1 MQTLEAL
8 SPFDKLRVTRFVR
21 GVNWLLAGAGVLVA
35 LIGLVCVR
43 SAGLRSPDSA
53 GEFQKQI
60 LYLALGVALMIAV
73 SFVDYR
79 NWQRWAPALYAL
91 NLLLLLF
98 ILRSGHS
105 AMGAQR
111 WISLGP
117 LGTFQ
122 PSEPAK
128 LVIAISLAAVLCRG
142 TYENLQEIWKPLLTV
157 ALPALLILKQPDLG
171 TSLVLVAILS
181 VELFFALP
189 KLGDFGIY
197 ALGVLVVAAGA
208 IGTNAVL
215 KPFQRARLF
224 VFLNPRADP
233 QGAGYNLN
241 QSKIAVGNGQWIG
254 RGLYHGTQ
262 TQLNFVP
269 EHSRDFIFTVL
280 AEEWGFAGAAV
291 LLALYAAVLY
301 AGVRTMLVAR
311 DRFSFLLASGLV
323 GMLFFHVLVNV
334 GMTMGIMPITG
345 IPLPFMSYGGSAM
358 LTDFAAIGILL
369 NIYSQKDRGLL
380 GNA

>member
-1 MQTLEAL
+1 MAVLAL
-8 SPFDKLRVTRFVR
+8 QSGTKRYFRNF
-21 GVNWLLAGAGVLVA
+21 NWLLALPAIFITF
-35 LIGLVCVR
+35 IGIVCIR
-43 SAGLRSPDSA
+43 SAGLHATDST

-60 LYLALGVALMIAV
+60 LYLIAGVPVMVGLSCI
-73 SFVDYR
+73 DYR
-79 NWQRWAPALYAL
+79 VWQRWAPGLYAV

-98 ILRSGHS
+98 ILRGGHS

-142 TYENLQEIWKPLLTV
+142 AYENFQDLWKPLLTV
-157 ALPALLILKQPDLG
+157 AIPALLIVKQPDLG
-171 TSLVLVAILS
+171 TSLVLVAILT
-181 VELFFALP
+181 VELFFGLP

-197 ALGVLVVAAGA
+197 VLAMLVVAAA
-208 IGTNAVL
+208 ALGTNAVL

-233 QGAGYNLN
+233 QGSGYNLN
-241 QSKIAVGNGQWIG
+241 QSKIAVGNGEWFG
-254 RGLYHGTQ
+254 RGLFHGTQ

-280 AEEWGFAGAAV
+280 AEEWGFAGALT
-291 LLALYAAVLY
+291 LLGLYAAVLV
-301 AGVRTMLVAR
+301 GGIRSMLAAR
-311 DRFSFLLASGLV
+311 DRFGFLLSAGLV
-323 GMLFFHVLVNV
+323 GMLFFHVLINL
-334 GMTMGIMPITG
+334 GMTIGIMPITG
-345 IPLPFMSYGGSAM
+345 IPLPLMSYGGSAM
-358 LTDFAAIGILL
+358 LTDFAAIGILM
-369 NIYSQKDRGLL
+369 NVYAQRDRDML

>member
-1 MQTLEAL
+1 VAAIAFGTDAKRYLRN
-8 SPFDKLRVTRFVR
+8 FD
-21 GVNWLLAGAGVLVA
+21 WPLAIAGVL
-35 LIGLVCVR
+35 ISLVGIVCIR
-43 SAGLRSPDSA
+43 SAGLHSPDA
-53 GEFQKQI
+53 GGEVRKQI
-60 LYLALGVALMIAV
+60 LYLLLGIPVMLGVSL
-73 SFVDYR
+73 VDYR
-79 NWQRWAPALYAL
+79 SWQRWAPALYIL
-91 NLLLLLF
+91 DLLLLLF
-98 ILRSGHS
+98 ILRGGHS

-117 LGTFQ
+117 LGAFQ

-128 LVIAISLAAVLCRG
+128 LVIAIALATVLCRG
-142 TYENLQEIWKPLLTV
+142 TYENLAELWKPLAIV
-157 ALPALLILKQPDLG
+157 AIPALLILKQPDLG
-171 TSLVLVAILS
+171 TSLVLLAILS

-197 ALGVLVVAAGA
+197 ALGVLVVAAA
-208 IGTNAVL
+208 ALGTNAVL

-224 VFLNPRADP
+224 VFLNPKADP

-241 QSKIAVGNGQWIG
+241 QSKIAVGNGEWLG

-280 AEEWGFAGAAV
+280 AEEWGFAGAVA
-291 LLALYAAVLY
+291 LLGLYAAVLFGGIR
-301 AGVRTMLVAR
+301 AMLAAR
-311 DRFSFLLASGLV
+311 DRFGFLLAAGLV
-323 GMLFFHVLVNV
+323 GMLFFHVLVNL
-334 GMTMGIMPITG
+334 GMTVGIMPITG

-358 LTDFAAIGILL
+358 LTDFIAVGMLL
-369 NIYSQKDRGLL
+369 NIYSQRDRDVL

>member
-1 MQTLEAL
+1 MAAIAL
-8 SPFDKLRVTRFVR
+8 SSGAKRYLRNF
-21 GVNWLLAGAGVLVA
+21 NWPVAVAGVLTA
-35 LIGLVCVR
+35 LIGIVCVR
-43 SAGLRSPDSA
+43 SAGLRTPGAA
-53 GEFQKQI
+53 GEFPKQI
-60 LYLALGVALMIAV
+60 FYLLLGVPAMLGV
-73 SFVDYR
+73 SLVDYR
-79 NWQRWAPALYAL
+79 TWQRWAPGLYAV

-98 ILRSGHS
+98 ILRGGHS

-128 LVIAISLAAVLCRG
+128 LVIAITLAAVLCRG
-142 TYENLQEIWKPLLTV
+142 TYENLQEIWKPLLVV
-157 ALPALLILKQPDLG
+157 AVPALLILKQPDLG
-171 TSLVLVAILS
+171 TSLVLLAILTI
-181 VELFFALP
+181 ELFFALP
-189 KLGDFGIY
+189 KLSDFGIY
-197 ALGVLVVAAGA
+197 ALGVLVVAAA
-208 IGTNAVL
+208 ALGTNAVL

-241 QSKIAVGNGQWIG
+241 QSKIAVGNGEWFG

-280 AEEWGFAGAAV
+280 AEEWGFAGALA
-291 LLALYAAVLY
+291 LLALYAALLY
-301 AGVRTMLVAR
+301 GGIRTMLAAR
-311 DRFSFLLASGLV
+311 DRFGFLLAAGLV
-323 GMLFFHVLVNV
+323 GMLFFHVLINL
-334 GMTMGIMPITG
+334 GMTVGIMPITG

-358 LTDFAAIGILL
+358 LTDFVALGILL
-369 NIYSQKDRGLL
+369 NIYSQRDRDVL

>member
-1 MQTLEAL
+1 M
-8 SPFDKLRVTRFVR
+8 
-21 GVNWLLAGAGVLVA
+21 
-35 LIGLVCVR
+35 
-43 SAGLRSPDSA
+43 
-53 GEFQKQI
+53 
-60 LYLALGVALMIAV
+60 
-73 SFVDYR
+73 
-79 NWQRWAPALYAL
+79 
-91 NLLLLLF
+91 LLF
-98 ILRSGHS
+98 ILRGGHS
-105 AMGAQR
+105 ALGAQR

-128 LVIAISLAAVLCRG
+128 LVVAIALAAVLCRG
-142 TYENLQEIWKPLLTV
+142 SYTNLQDLWKPLLVV
-157 ALPALLILKQPDLG
+157 AIPALLILKQPDLG
-171 TSLVLVAILS
+171 TSLALVAVLT

-197 ALGVLVVAAGA
+197 ALGMLVVAAA
-208 IGTNAVL
+208 AVGTNAVL

-224 VFLNPRADP
+224 VFLNPKADP
-233 QGAGYNLN
+233 QGSGYNLA
-241 QSKIAVGNGQWIG
+241 QSKIAVGNGEWIG

-280 AEEWGFAGAAV
+280 AEEWGFAGAMV
-291 LLALYAAVLY
+291 VLALYAAVLY
-301 AGVRTMLVAR
+301 AGIRTMLVAR
-311 DRFSFLLASGLV
+311 DRFGFLLAAGLV

-334 GMTMGIMPITG
+334 GMTIGIMPITG

-358 LTDFAAIGILL
+358 LTDFAAVGILL
-369 NIYSQKDRGLL
+369 NIFSQRDRDVL

>member
-1 MQTLEAL
+1 MAVLAL
-8 SPFDKLRVTRFVR
+8 GSDAKRYVR
-21 GVNWLLAGAGVLVA
+21 NFNWPLAAGGVLIA
-35 LIGLVCVR
+35 FAGILCIR
-43 SAGLRSPDSA
+43 SAGLHAPSAA
-53 GEFQKQI
+53 GEFPKQI
-60 LYLALGVALMIAV
+60 LYLLLGIAGDALRL
-73 SFVDYR
+73 SLVDYR
-79 NWQRWAPALYAL
+79 TWQRWAPGLYVV

-98 ILRSGHS
+98 ILRGGHS

-142 TYENLQEIWKPLLTV
+142 AYQNLQELWKPLLVV
-157 ALPALLILKQPDLG
+157 AIPALLILKQPDLG
-171 TSLVLVAILS
+171 TSLVLLAIMT

-189 KLGDFGIY
+189 KLGDFVIY
-197 ALGVLVVAAGA
+197 ALGVLVVAAA
-208 IGTNAVL
+208 ALGTNAVL

-224 VFLNPRADP
+224 VFLNPKADP
-233 QGAGYNLN
+233 QGTGYNLN
-241 QSKIAVGNGQWIG
+241 QSKIAVGNGEWFG

-280 AEEWGFAGAAV
+280 AEEWGFAGAVV
-291 LLALYAAVLY
+291 LLTLYAAILY
-301 AGVRTMLVAR
+301 GGIRTMLAAR
-311 DRFSFLLASGLV
+311 DRFGFLLAAGLV

-334 GMTMGIMPITG
+334 GMTIGIMPITG

-358 LTDFAAIGILL
+358 LTDFAALGILL
-369 NIYSQKDRGLL
+369 NIYSQKDRDVL

>member
-1 MQTLEAL
+1 MAAGL
-8 SPFDKLRVTRFVR
+8 LRADTARYVR
-21 GVNWLLAGAGVLVA
+21 NFNWFLAVAAVVVA
-35 LIGLVCVR
+35 LGGIVCIR
-43 SAGLRSPDSA
+43 SAGLHAPTA
-53 GEFQKQI
+53 TGEFQKQL
-60 LYLALGVALMIAV
+60 LYLLLGIVAMFVV
-73 SFVDYR
+73 SRVDYR
-79 NWQRWAPALYAL
+79 TWQRWAPGLYAL

-98 ILRSGHS
+98 ILRGGHS

-128 LVIAISLAAVLCRG
+128 LVIAIALAAVLCRG
-142 TYENLQEIWKPLLTV
+142 TYQNLQELYKPLLAV
-157 ALPALLILKQPDLG
+157 AIPALLILKQPDLG
-171 TSLVLVAILS
+171 TSLVLLAILT

-197 ALGVLVVAAGA
+197 VLGVFVVAAA
-208 IGTNAVL
+208 ALGTNAVL

-224 VFLNPRADP
+224 VFLNPKADP

-241 QSKIAVGNGQWIG
+241 QSKIAVGNGEWFG
-254 RGLYHGTQ
+254 RGIYHGTQ

-280 AEEWGFAGAAV
+280 AEEWGFAGAA
-291 LLALYAAVLY
+291 LLVGLYAALLY
-301 AGVRTMLVAR
+301 GGIRTMLCAR
-311 DRFSFLLASGLV
+311 DRFGFLLAAGLV
-323 GMLFFHVLVNV
+323 GMLFFHVLVNL
-334 GMTMGIMPITG
+334 GMTIGVMPITG

-369 NIYSQKDRGLL
+369 NIYSQRDRDVL

>member
-1 MQTLEAL
+1 MAVLAAGSGVKRYVRTCNWWLIAAAL
-8 SPFDKLRVTRFVR
+8 
-21 GVNWLLAGAGVLVA
+21 LVA
-35 LIGLVCVR
+35 AIGLVCIR
-43 SAGLRSPDSA
+43 SAGLHA
-53 GEFQKQI
+53 LGNGEFQKQM
-60 LYLALGVALMIAV
+60 LYVALGVPLMLAV
-73 SFVDYR
+73 SLVDYR
-79 NWQRWAPALYAL
+79 SWQRWAPALYAL
-91 NLLLLLF
+91 NLVLLLF
-98 ILRSGHS
+98 ILRGGHS

-128 LVIAISLAAVLCRG
+128 LVIAISHAAVLCRG
-142 TYENLQEIWKPLLTV
+142 KYENLQDLWKPLLTV
-157 ALPALLILKQPDLG
+157 AIPALLILKQPDLG
-171 TSLVLVAILS
+171 TSLVLLAITT

-197 ALGVLVVAAGA
+197 ALAVLVVAAGA

-224 VFLNPRADP
+224 VFLNPKADP
-233 QGAGYNLN
+233 QGSGYNLA
-241 QSKIAVGNGQWIG
+241 QSKIAVGNGEWFG

-280 AEEWGFAGAAV
+280 AEEWGFAGALT
-291 LLALYAAVLY
+291 LLVLY
-301 AGVRTMLVAR
+301 GVVLQAGIKTMLTAR
-311 DRFSFLLASGLV
+311 DRFGFLLASGLV

-334 GMTMGIMPITG
+334 GMTIGIMPITG
-345 IPLPFMSYGGSAM
+345 IPLPLMSYGGSAM

-369 NIYSQKDRGLL
+369 NIYSQKDRGML
-380 GNA
+380 GRA

>member
-1 MQTLEAL
+1 VAAVAARSGTRRYLRNFNWAL
-8 SPFDKLRVTRFVR
+8 AAA
-21 GVNWLLAGAGVLVA
+21 GILLA
-35 LIGLVCVR
+35 LIGIVCIR
-43 SAGLRSPDSA
+43 SAGLHAPQPS
-53 GEFQKQI
+53 GEFQKQL
-60 LYLALGVALMIAV
+60 LYLALGIPVMLAI

-79 NWQRWAPALYAL
+79 TWQRWAPGLYVV

-98 ILRSGHS
+98 ILRGGHS

-117 LGTFQ
+117 FGTFQ

-128 LVIAISLAAVLCRG
+128 LVIAIALAAVLCRG
-142 TYENLQEIWKPLLTV
+142 TYSNLQELWKPLLTV
-157 ALPALLILKQPDLG
+157 AIPALLILKQPDLG
-171 TSLVLVAILS
+171 TSLVLLAILS

-197 ALGVLVVAAGA
+197 ALGILVVAAA
-208 IGTNAVL
+208 ALGTNAVL

-224 VFLNPRADP
+224 VFLNPKADP
-233 QGAGYNLN
+233 QGSGYNLN
-241 QSKIAVGNGQWIG
+241 QSKIAVGNGEWFG

-280 AEEWGFAGAAV
+280 AEEWGFAGALT

-301 AGVRTMLVAR
+301 CGIRTMLAAR
-311 DRFSFLLASGLV
+311 DRFGFLLAAGLV
-323 GMLFFHVLVNV
+323 GMLFFHVLVNL
-334 GMTMGIMPITG
+334 GMTIGIMPITG

-358 LTDFAAIGILL
+358 LTDFVALGILL
-369 NIYSQKDRGLL
+369 NIYSQRDRDVL

>member
-1 MQTLEAL
+1 MHAADA
-8 SPFDKLRVTRFVR
+8 S
-21 GVNWLLAGAGVLVA
+21 
-35 LIGLVCVR
+35 
-43 SAGLRSPDSA
+43 
-53 GEFQKQI
+53 GEFEKQI
-60 LYLALGVALMIAV
+60 FYFLLGVAAMIGAA
-73 SFVDYR
+73 FLDYR
-79 NWQRWAPALYAL
+79 NWQRWAPALYVV

-98 ILRSGHS
+98 ILRGGHS

-128 LVIAISLAAVLCRG
+128 LVIAISLATVLCAQ
-142 TYENLQEIWKPLLTV
+142 TYDEIKDLWKPLLTV
-157 ALPALLILKQPDLG
+157 AIPALLVLKQPDLG
-171 TSLVLVAILS
+171 TSLVLVAILT
-181 VELFFALP
+181 VELFFGLP

-197 ALGVLVVAAGA
+197 ALGVLVVAAA
-208 IGTNAVL
+208 ALGTNAVL

-224 VFLNPRADP
+224 VFLNPKADP
-233 QGAGYNLN
+233 QGSGYNLN
-241 QSKIAVGNGQWIG
+241 QSKIAVGSGEWFG

-280 AEEWGFAGAAV
+280 AEEWGFAGALA
-291 LLALYAAVLY
+291 LLALYAALLY
-301 AGVRTMLVAR
+301 GGIRTMIAAR
-311 DRFSFLLASGLV
+311 DRFGFLLAAGLV
-323 GMLFFHVLVNV
+323 GMLFFHVLVNL
-334 GMTMGIMPITG
+334 GMTIGIMPITG

-358 LTDFAAIGILL
+358 LTDFVAVGILL
-369 NIYSQKDRGLL
+369 NIYSQKDRGML

>member
-1 MQTLEAL
+1 MAVLAL
-8 SPFDKLRVTRFVR
+8 SNETRRFAR
-21 GVNWLLAGAGVLVA
+21 NFNWLLAGAGVAIA
-35 LIGLVCVR
+35 LIGLVCIR
-43 SAGLRSPDSA
+43 SAGLHSPGSA

-60 LYLALGVALMIAV
+60 LYLVLGIGTMIGL

-79 NWQRWAPALYAL
+79 TWQRWAPALYII
-91 NLLLLLF
+91 NLLLLLV
-98 ILRSGHS
+98 ILRGGHS

-128 LVIAISLAAVLCRG
+128 LVVAIALAAVLCRG
-142 TYENLQEIWKPLLTV
+142 TYENLQDLWKPLL
-157 ALPALLILKQPDLG
+157 AAAIPALIILKQPDLG
-171 TSLVLVAILS
+171 TSLVLVAILT
-181 VELFFALP
+181 VQLFFALP

-197 ALGVLVVAAGA
+197 AAAVLVVAAGA

-233 QGAGYNLN
+233 EGSGYNLN
-241 QSKIAVGNGQWIG
+241 QSKIAVGNGAWLG

-280 AEEWGFAGAAV
+280 AEEWGFAGALT
-291 LLALYAAVLY
+291 LLALYGVVLY
-301 AGVRTMLVAR
+301 AAIRTMLVAR
-311 DRFSFLLASGLV
+311 DRFGFLLAAGLV
-323 GMLFFHVLVNV
+323 GMLVFHVLINV
-334 GMTMGIMPITG
+334 GMTIGIMPITG
-345 IPLPFMSYGGSAM
+345 IPLPFVSYGGSAM

-369 NIYSQKDRGLL
+369 NIYSQKDRDLL

>member
-1 MQTLEAL
+1 MATGL
-8 SPFDKLRVTRFVR
+8 LRADTARYVR
-21 GVNWLLAGAGVLVA
+21 NFNWLLAVA
-35 LIGLVCVR
+35 AVVVAFLGIVCIR
-43 SAGLRSPDSA
+43 SAGVHASDA
-53 GEFQKQI
+53 TGEFQKQI
-60 LYLALGVALMIAV
+60 LYLLLGIAAMFVV
-73 SFVDYR
+73 SRVDYR
-79 NWQRWAPALYAL
+79 TWQRWAPGLYVV

-98 ILRSGHS
+98 ILRGGHS

-128 LVIAISLAAVLCRG
+128 LVIAIALAAVLCRG
-142 TYENLQEIWKPLLTV
+142 TYESLQEIYKPLLTV
-157 ALPALLILKQPDLG
+157 AIPALLILKQPDLG
-171 TSLVLVAILS
+171 TSLVLLAIMT

-197 ALGVLVVAAGA
+197 VLGVLVVAAA
-208 IGTNAVL
+208 ALGTNAVL

-224 VFLNPRADP
+224 VFLNPKADP

-241 QSKIAVGNGQWIG
+241 QSKIAVGNGEWFG

-280 AEEWGFAGAAV
+280 AEEWGFAGAT
-291 LLALYAAVLY
+291 LLLTLYAALLY
-301 AGVRTMLVAR
+301 GGIRTMLCAR
-311 DRFSFLLASGLV
+311 DRFGLLLAAGLV
-323 GMLFFHVLVNV
+323 GMLFFHILVNL
-334 GMTMGIMPITG
+334 GMTIGVMPITG

-358 LTDFAAIGILL
+358 LTDFGAVGILL
-369 NIYSQKDRGLL
+369 NIYSQRDRDVL

>member
-1 MQTLEAL
+1 MVLAL
-8 SPFDKLRVTRFVR
+8 GGGAKRYLRNF
-21 GVNWLLAGAGVLVA
+21 NWALASASVLVA
-35 LIGLVCVR
+35 LLGIVCVR
-43 SAGLRSPDSA
+43 SAGLHTPGA
-53 GEFQKQI
+53 TNEFQKQ
-60 LYLALGVALMIAV
+60 LFYVLLGIPAMLGI
-73 SFVDYR
+73 SLIDYR
-79 NWQRWAPALYAL
+79 AWQRWVPGLYAV

-98 ILRSGHS
+98 ILHGGHS

-128 LVIAISLAAVLCRG
+128 LVIAIALAAVLCRG
-142 TYENLQEIWKPLLTV
+142 TYENLAELWKPLLIV
-157 ALPALLILKQPDLG
+157 AVPALLILKQPDLG
-171 TSLVLVAILS
+171 TSLVLLAILTI
-181 VELFFALP
+181 ELYFALP
-189 KLGDFGIY
+189 KLGDFAIY
-197 ALGVLVVAAGA
+197 ALGVLVVAATA
-208 IGTNAVL
+208 LGTNAVL

-224 VFLNPRADP
+224 VFLNPKADP
-233 QGAGYNLN
+233 QGAGYNLD
-241 QSKIAVGNGQWIG
+241 QAQIAVGNGEWFG

-280 AEEWGFAGAAV
+280 AEEWGFAGALA
-291 LLALYAAVLY
+291 LLALYGTVLY
-301 AGVRTMLVAR
+301 GGVGSMLAAR
-311 DRFSFLLASGLV
+311 DRFGFLLAAGLV
-323 GMLFFHVLVNV
+323 GTLFFHVLVNV
-334 GMTMGIMPITG
+334 GMTIGIMPITG

-369 NIYSQKDRGLL
+369 NIYSQRDRHVL